1 MPAYLGIHA
10 GGSLESPTPNMAVV
24 ASTTSS
30 TGREIELV
38 LNAWPATP
46 VSKTQIILALDQL
59 RDFLLQTSLVP

>member
-1 MPAYLGIHA
+1 
-10 GGSLESPTPNMAVV
+10 MAVV

-46 VSKTQIILALDQL
+46 VSKMQIILALDQL